1 MEAEIIAVGTELLLG
16 DILNTNAQYL
26 AAQLA
31 ALGFTVHYQTV
42 VGDNAGRLAAVLRSA
57 RQRSRLLVVCGGLGP
72 TADDLTRQTAAAV
85 FGDTL
90 IEDPVELARIAAVF
104 AALGRPM
111 TDNNRVQALVPAH
124 GGKFVNDNGTAPGIW
139 LQQGDCRAVLLPGP
153 PAELRPMFE
162 NQVRPWLQTLTRAA
176 LVSRW
181 LYVTGIPESTLD
193 ARLAGYLA
201 AENPTAALYAKTAEV
216 HIRLTAR
223 AETAAGE
230 AAAGAEDAAGAADTA
245 VAKATAAADALAVR
259 VAKELGA
266 AVYGTDCEGGLPLTE
281 DAAASG
287 GTATP
292 EGAAG
297 LAETTTL
304 DGMTT
309 LPEGA
314 ADTTLPYA
322 TTLEAA
328 VVAALRAAGRQVS
341 FAESC
346 TGGLTTQRLT
356 AVPGA
361 SEVFC
366 GGVVSYSEDFKQR
379 LLGVRA
385 ETLAAHTVYS
395 APVAVEMARG
405 AARLAAADLG
415 VGITGIAGP
424 DGGLTGIPVG
434 TVFIALYD
442 AKGGRHAVQRLYCP
456 DRGRAEV
463 RLRASQRALD
473 MVRRAALGLAP
484 GDDVEWEKE

>member
-223 AETAAGE
+223 AVNGAVNDAVND
-230 AAAGAEDAAGAADTA
+230 AAAEVADTNAGAGDDEANGGVDTDAATRAAES
-245 VAKATAAADALAVR
+245 AADALAVR
-259 VAKELGA
+259 IAAELGE
-266 AVYGTDCEGGLPLTE
+266 AVYGVDRAGGLPLP
-281 DAAASG
+281 G
-287 GTATP
+287 R
-292 EGAAG
+292 
-297 LAETTTL
+297 
-304 DGMTT
+304 
-309 LPEGA
+309 
-314 ADTTLPYA
+314 TLPYA

-424 DGGLTGIPVG
+424 DGGLPGIPVG

-473 MVRRAALGLAP
+473 MVRRAALGLAL